1 MKNSKPT
8 LEEFCHIYP
17 ELLAQAREYAEGTI
31 VDPVV
36 HDDAVES
43 CICDFMEGARA
54 AIENTYPSGHS
65 RQEVLLQCF
74 M

>member
-31 VDPVV
+31 VDPEE

-43 CICDFMEGARA
+43 CICDFIEGARA
-54 AIENTYPSGHS
+54 AMCYKTSL
-65 RQEVLLQCF
+65 QECS
-74 M
+74 

>member
-1 MKNSKPT
+1 MKNNKPT
-8 LEEFCHIYP
+8 FEEFCRIYP

-31 VDPVV
+31 VDPED

-54 AIENTYPSGHS
+54 AIENTYPAGHS